1 MHLAHDCGNNDH
13 NRGKQYHKL
22 HLQLT
27 PMIQVMRFT
36 M

>member
-1 MHLAHDCGNNDH
+1 MHLAHDCGKNDYNH
-13 NRGKQYHKL
+13 GKQCHNL

-27 PMIQVMRFT
+27 PMIQVMTFT